1 MKLPPGFELEEDT
14 TAISLPPGF
23 ELEGEPTLPEGFEL
37 EEPAGIF
44 SRETLA
50 IPFAAVGNTADRALS
65 GIAQGAASLFGD
77 DTEAENIGRNLQ
89 ERVSSRT
96 QWANPENKEQTFGSK
111 AAGMAA
117 TLPMQM
123 VAMGLSPAETGQTLL
138 DNGETLS
145 TARKAAAIDFAGNT
159 AGMFI
164 PGGVGSSAV
173 KRAITGG
180 AINAAQDT
188 AVRASIA
195 GVAEQ
200 EASKKQFAPTMETA
214 ALAVAPGAAFGALS
228 RPVSNPR
235 NTAERLNNL
244 RAIAEQE
251 QATQNTRNPIPDE
264 AQMELPLTNEV
275 APRAGDQRGLFDEPD
290 APVVRDVEE
299 ATTVPKNETEAVVP
313 KEDADPVQRAL
324 LEDNIK
330 VLDNSADVSV
340 PREGVQPK
348 ATVDVE
354 ASTITDKTGQT
365 FDVSIT
371 PKTFGVDQKT
381 PNSVMVEI
389 RDPKTGDRRGFVDFA
404 IREDGTL
411 TAENAMVAKQFR
423 QRGLSEAMY
432 TAVREAGYNIEPGRA
447 QTEVGA
453 KMVES
458 LKSKGLISV
467 PRGQRGGL
475 DFQAIAEGFAK
486 LAAPLRTRPVQQ
498 TDAVDRVNSIIARQ
512 KATGIQPD
520 PLVSSVVA
528 KQLGSDTQGANRS
541 FSAGATLEALKRRSP
556 LIEGVGDIVQ
566 NFGKRSEK
574 WVRENIFPVE
584 REFRKL
590 APADLVEL
598 NAVMKQE
605 LETNIRYTPEQLAQ
619 AGFSEKQIRSHRA
632 MRELFDNVLRI
643 QNEGRAA
650 QGKEPITG
658 IEAYHAAR
666 WDGDFGV
673 ELKNSKGEVVW
684 KVRANTKKGAMLDAK
699 RLMKKVPD
707 LVIGREFDRLNA
719 RGVEANDLQSAYT
732 TMIDLLGRDNP
743 VVKDIRDLVE
753 AEAAGQGN
761 AALANTQHF
770 KKKSGM
776 RGYVGDR
783 PWMNPEKD
791 AKQFFQQ
798 QIQYAKNASKWSE
811 IQKAMPNLKELLSNE
826 ELIAKN
832 PEQVKWAQDYVQ
844 NALGFGENKAVRM
857 VENELGKTFGISPK
871 AVGDAIGGLKF
882 VWITQKLMM
891 SAGYNAV
898 QAIQLVNTS
907 AWHSDLSAKGYKHNP
922 LSTGI
927 MGLIAGL
934 QLGTVHTI
942 DGVRGRQGAS
952 KLAALP
958 SHLKAALEYA
968 ENNSVTNRSSYDET
982 PVGQGNAVSRGISKT
997 VSLMDTY
1004 TRGVAFMSFVQ
1015 HLHESGRFG
1024 PEQQG
1029 QMFKMA
1035 EDYTNA
1041 SMGDA
1046 RNTEKA
1052 PIFSR
1057 MGLAGNAFNTLQ
1069 TFNVNWFNQWS
1080 YFSRELARG
1089 NPRPFFTGLVVQ
1101 GLIGGVMGLPLVT
1114 DLDKA
1119 WEYIKTTLPTDV
1131 WNKVKDWSVKSILLD
1146 KFGPGVGE
1154 HLTYGSLSA
1163 VSDIGF
1169 NTRVS
1174 APSLIDA
1181 PGIPG
1186 GMLVD
1191 LYDQLTSVAKATA
1204 AIDDPVKWSQAALNV
1219 SPPGVKEFVAQ
1230 TLLEEYTQVVRK
1242 DGKTIPF
1249 SRKDIM
1255 ERGKGVG
1262 YGRTPEEQKLARTG
1276 LKSLGEVVQSDVL
1289 YREKKIAA
1297 ESKLRQEALLDSMY
1311 SDVRN
1316 DKNIKDKLKLYQ
1328 AIGGNVDS
1336 VNQQLEKRVQEEFM
1350 TAQEKMA
1357 SDPKQTI
1364 RSMLMLKKLKEME
1377 DARKPK
1383 QTAAP

>member
-1 MKLPPGFELEEDT
+1 M
-14 TAISLPPGF
+14 
-23 ELEGEPTLPEGFEL
+23 
-37 EEPAGIF
+37 
-44 SRETLA
+44 RE
-50 IPFAAVGNTADRALS
+50 
-65 GIAQGAASLFGD
+65 
-77 DTEAENIGRNLQ
+77 
-89 ERVSSRT
+89 
-96 QWANPENKEQTFGSK
+96 WANPDNKEQGF
-111 AAGMAA
+111 AGKLMSGVVSMPSFPFSGAD
-117 TLPMQM
+117 
-123 VAMGLSPAETGQTLL
+123 TGQTMI
-138 DNGETLS
+138 DNGETLD
-145 TARKAAAIDFAGNT
+145 KAVKGSLIDAAGNA
-159 AGMFI
+159 AGMAI
-164 PGGVGSSAV
+164 PGAPGVAKVLARLPGQLAQKAVVQRGTSALIV
-173 KRAITGG
+173 G
-180 AINAAQDT
+180 ATNAGQDT
-188 AVRASIA
+188 LARLAIS
-195 GVAEQ
+195 GVADQ
-200 EASKKQFAPTMETA
+200 QATKDQFGPTWETA
-214 ALAVAPGAAFGALS
+214 ALGAVPGVVMGAAS
-228 RPVSNPR
+228 RPHTAPR
-235 NTAERLNNL
+235 NTIERLDNL

-251 QATQNTRNPIPDE
+251 RARPPIADE

-275 APRAGDQRGLFDEPD
+275 VPRAGDQRGLFDE
-290 APVVRDVEE
+290 AETATRAVEE
-299 ATTVPKNETEAVVP
+299 PAVRSTEETPARETPGAAPKLETS
-313 KEDADPVQRAL
+313 DPAQRAL
-324 LEDNIK
+324 FEDNTK
-330 VLDNSADVSV
+330 ASDNNTDVIRNTDV
-340 PREGVQPK
+340 NVQNNVK
-348 ATVDVE
+348 RATVDVE

-404 IREDGTL
+404 IREDGVL
-411 TAENAMVAKQFR
+411 TAENALVAEQFR

-453 KMVES
+453 KMVEGM
-458 LKSKGLISV
+458 KSRGVYSV
-467 PRGQRGGL
+467 PKGQRGGL
-475 DFQAIAEGFAK
+475 DFQAIADGFAR
-486 LAAPLRTRPVQQ
+486 LTEPLRTRPVQE
-498 TDAVDRVNSIIARQ
+498 TDAVNRVNSIISRQ
-512 KATGIQPD
+512 KAVGIQPD
-520 PLVSSVVA
+520 PLASSVVA
-528 KQLGSDTQGANRS
+528 KQLGASTQGANRS

-574 WVRENIFPVE
+574 WTRENIGPVE

-605 LETNIRYTPEQLAQ
+605 LDSGIRYTPEQLAQ
-619 AGFSEKQIRSHRA
+619 AGFSEKQVRSHQA

-650 QGKEPITG
+650 QGKEPVTG

-684 KVRANTKKGAMLDAK
+684 KVRANTKMGAMADAK

-707 LVIGREFDRLNA
+707 LTIGREFDRLNA
-719 RGVEANDLQSAYT
+719 RGTEVNDLQSAYT

-743 VVKDIRDLVE
+743 MVKEIRDLVE

-761 AALANTQHF
+761 ASLANTQHF
-770 KKKSGM
+770 KKKTGM

-811 IQKAMPNLKELLSNE
+811 IQKAMPNLKEILSNE

-857 VENELGKTFGISPK
+857 VENDLGKLFGISPK
-871 AVGDAIGGLKF
+871 AVGDAIGGVKF
-882 VWITQKLMM
+882 LWITQKLML

-907 AWHSDLSAKGYKHNP
+907 TWHSDLSAKGFKHNP
-922 LSTGI
+922 LSTSV
-927 MGLIAGL
+927 MGLIGGL
-934 QLGTVHTI
+934 QAGTVHTI
-942 DGVRGRQGAS
+942 DGARGRQDAS
-952 KLAALP
+952 KYAALP

-968 ENNSVTNRSSYDET
+968 ENNGVTNRSSYDET
-982 PVGQGNAVSRGISKT
+982 PIGQGNVAASAISKT

-1004 TRGVAFMSFVQ
+1004 SRGIAYMSFVQ

-1041 SMGDA
+1041 SMGDT

-1052 PIFSR
+1052 PIFAKA
-1057 MGLAGNAFNTLQ
+1057 GLGGSAFNTLQ

-1101 GLIGGVMGLPLVT
+1101 GMIGGAMGLPLVT

-1119 WEYIKTTLPTDV
+1119 WEFIKTTLPTKM
-1131 WNKVKDWSVKSILLD
+1131 WNEVKDWNIKGILLD
-1146 KFGPGVGE
+1146 KFGPGLGE
-1154 HLTYGSLSA
+1154 HLAYGSLSA
-1163 VSDIGF
+1163 TTGIGF

-1181 PGIPG
+1181 PTIPG
-1186 GMLVD
+1186 GMVAD
-1191 LYDQLTSVAKATA
+1191 LFGQLNSVVKATA
-1204 AIDDPVKWSQAALNV
+1204 SIDDPVKWSQAALNV
-1219 SPPGVKEFVAQ
+1219 APPGVKEFIAQ
-1230 TLLEEYTQVVRK
+1230 TLLEDYTQVVRK

-1249 SRKDIM
+1249 SRKDIA

-1262 YGRTPEEQKLARTG
+1262 YARTAEDQKLARVG

-1289 YREKKIAA
+1289 YKEKLLVS

-1316 DKNIKDKLKLYQ
+1316 GKNIDNKTVLYRE
-1328 AIGGNVDS
+1328 IGGNPDGLDA
-1336 VNQQLEKRVQEEFM
+1336 QFQKRLQEEFLS
-1350 TAQEKMA
+1350 AQEKLA
-1357 SDPKQTI
+1357 SDPKKTI
-1364 RSMLMLKKLKEME
+1364 RSMLMLKKLKELE

-1383 QTAAP
+1383 QAATN